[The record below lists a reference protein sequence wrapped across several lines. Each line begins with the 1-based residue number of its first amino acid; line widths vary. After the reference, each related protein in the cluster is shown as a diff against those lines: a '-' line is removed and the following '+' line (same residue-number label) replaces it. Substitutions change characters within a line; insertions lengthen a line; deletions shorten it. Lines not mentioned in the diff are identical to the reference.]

1 MLTSD
6 ICKIPEPE
14 AGSVAM
20 ESHFFPALGKRITLR
35 SESFG
40 GYLFDPRAYGSVDL
54 GTVEFLI
61 ATLCN
66 GQHSIQEIISR
77 VAADEKWGFPQAQE
91 TAWHALRRFHR
102 LSVVEWLLEPLREPR
117 FAEVPTLSERD
128 QTVLGRALSAPLT
141 VLWDVTYACNLSC
154 PHCLTGSG
162 RAAPDEMNRQ
172 EKLALIDQLVDMRV
186 FSITLCGGEPLVC
199 PHLFDVIEKAISRG
213 MDVSLDTNGLWV
225 TEEIVRKLADTGVSA
240 VQVSLDG
247 REETHDQFRGRKG
260 SFKAAV
266 RSIELFV
273 QSKYQVTMA
282 PVLTAMTHQDLE
294 FLVELA
300 VAKGAASLK
309 PSLFL
314 PTGRGRE
321 NAQKLMLSP
330 PEARA
335 DFQKLMQLQEIHKGK
350 IKIAVDGSYP
360 GLREYQGSP
369 PGGDSAA
376 GATVGCPAGVTQL
389 VIAANGMITA
399 CPFLYEMPAGHLR
412 EKPLAQIWREA
423 RIFKVFR
430 QMTKGQLK
438 GHCRSCPRLPGQC
451 AGGCRAA
458 AYALTGDIYG
468 QDPLCWLNN
477 R

>member
-1 MLTSD
+1 M
-6 ICKIPEPE
+6 E
-14 AGSVAM
+14 A
-20 ESHFFPALGKRITLR
+20 HFFPALEKRITLR

-40 GYLFDPRAYGSVDL
+40 GYIFDPRAYGSVDL
-54 GTVEFLI
+54 GTVEFRI

-77 VAADEKWGFPQAQE
+77 VAADEKWELPQAQE
-91 TAWHALRRFHR
+91 TAWHALRRFYN
-102 LSVVEWLLEPLREPR
+102 LSVVEWLFEPLNEPR

-128 QTVLGRALSAPLT
+128 QAILGRALSAPLS
-141 VLWDVTYACNLSC
+141 VLWDVTYACNLAC

-162 RAAPDEMNRQ
+162 RAAPDEMNRE
-172 EKLALIDQLVDMRV
+172 EKLAVIDQLAAMRV

-199 PHLFDVIEKAISRG
+199 PHLFELIERAISRG
-213 MDVSLDTNGLWV
+213 MDVSLDTNGLCV
-225 TEEIVRKLADTGVSA
+225 TEEVVRQLAETGVSA

-247 REETHDQFRGRKG
+247 GEETHDQFRGRKG
-260 SFKAAV
+260 SFRAAV

-273 QSKYQVTMA
+273 QHRYQVTVA

-294 FLVELA
+294 FLVQLA
-300 VAKGAASLK
+300 VDKGATSFK

-314 PTGRGRE
+314 PTGRGKE

-330 PEARA
+330 AKARA

-360 GLREYQGSP
+360 GLKGYQGFTS
-369 PGGDSAA
+369 GGDSAA

-399 CPFLYEMPAGHLR
+399 CPFLYGMPAGNLR
-412 EKPLAQIWREA
+412 EKSLGQIWREA

-430 QMTKGQLK
+430 QITKGQLK
-438 GHCRSCPRLPGQC
+438 GHCRSCSRLPGQC

-468 QDPLCWLNN
+468 QDPLCWLND

>member
-1 MLTSD
+1 L
-6 ICKIPEPE
+6 E
-14 AGSVAM
+14 A
-20 ESHFFPALGKRITLR
+20 HFFPALEKRITLR

-66 GQHSIQEIISR
+66 GQHSVQEIISR
-77 VAADEKWGFPQAQE
+77 VAAIEKWELPQAQQ
-91 TAWHALRRFHR
+91 TAWHALRRFHN
-102 LSVVEWLLEPLREPR
+102 LSVVEWLLEPLGEPR
-117 FAEVPTLSERD
+117 FAEVPALSERD
-128 QTVLGRALSAPLT
+128 QNILGRALSAPLS

-162 RAAPDEMNRQ
+162 RAAPDEMNRE
-172 EKLALIDQLVDMRV
+172 EKLAAIDQLADMRV
-186 FSITLCGGEPLVC
+186 FSIILCGGEPLVC
-199 PHLFDVIEKAISRG
+199 PHLFEMIEKAFSRG
-213 MDVSLDTNGLWV
+213 MDVSLDTNGLSV
-225 TEEIVRKLADTGVSA
+225 TEEVVRKLAETGVSA

-247 REETHDQFRGRKG
+247 REETHDRFRGRKG
-260 SFKAAV
+260 SFRAAV

-273 QSKYQVTMA
+273 QSRYQVTVS
-282 PVLTAMTHQDLE
+282 PVLTAVTHQDLE
-294 FLVELA
+294 FLVQLA
-300 VAKGAASLK
+300 VAKGATSFK

-314 PTGRGRE
+314 PTGRGRV

-330 PEARA
+330 AQARA
-335 DFQKLMQLQEIHKGK
+335 DFQKLVQLQEIYRNK
-350 IKIAVDGSYP
+350 IRIAVDGSYP
-360 GLREYQGSP
+360 GLREYQGSTS
-369 PGGDSAA
+369 GADSAA

-389 VIAANGMITA
+389 VIAANGMISA

-412 EKPLAQIWREA
+412 ERPLAQIWREA

-438 GHCRSCPRLPGQC
+438 GYCRNCPRLPGQC

-468 QDPLCWLNN
+468 QDPLCWLND